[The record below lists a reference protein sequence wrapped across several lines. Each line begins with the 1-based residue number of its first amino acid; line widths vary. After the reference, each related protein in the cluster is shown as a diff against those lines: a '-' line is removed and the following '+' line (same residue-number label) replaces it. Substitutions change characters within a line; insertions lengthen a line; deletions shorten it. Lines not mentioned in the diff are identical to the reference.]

1 MCKNCGKIGHDET
14 TWYELVGYRLA
25 GAAAVG
31 RVTGTRALK
40 ADERMEAKDV
50 EEKSLI
56 GCRRTV
62 SFQPRAVAPNMAQ
75 EASL

>member
-1 MCKNCGKIGHDET
+1 MSSWDT
-14 TWYELVGYRLA
+14 RLA
-25 GAAAVG
+25 GVAAVG
-31 RVTGTRALK
+31 RVAGTRALK
-40 ADERMEAKDV
+40 VDERMEAKDV